1 MTISGTNARVFFNQH
16 KSSSYW
22 SVRKFVLEKQLFH
35 LACTSRPAAAAVFL
49 SLSLTESAINKET
62 TTTKWKP
69 KRIRG
74 QKGKSRKNPTTTNMC
89 SEVKWSGLQ
98 NYKKAAGGGTTK
110 VLISLHGWK
119 SKLSGVIQGVA
130 TYIPAVSF
138 IHKNCTY
145 STSDSNWCLAA
156 VWQHLGRHTH
166 TYTLTHTCAL
176 IFPTIPCA
184 CVCVPEMGRKTVQ
197 VVFHLWLYAINALL
211 LSLLFHFDFRCK
223 NKPFYRVGAPTTP
236 VSLPLAY
243 THHLMPQKNVNKLAY
258 TGCLPTPDARA
269 TWSASNA
276 NN

>member
-1 MTISGTNARVFFNQH
+1 MCTLLVTFLQNVTLCVAYVTKISDHSLSIFSSILSPTACDHTIYMCHVFCITRNFYKIKCKLLYWQLAARTRAYFLTSIKVQVIEACVIL
-16 KSSSYW
+16 YW
-22 SVRKFVLEKQLFH
+22 KNNCFTWLAH
-35 LACTSRPAAAAVFL
+35 LGLLPLRFS

-69 KRIRG
+69 KRIRR
-74 QKGKSRKNPTTTNMC
+74 QEGKSRKNPTTTNVC

-166 TYTLTHTCAL
+166 LHIHTYAHMC
-176 IFPTIPCA
+176 IDFSNHSV
-184 CVCVPEMGRKTVQ
+184 CVCLCSGNGQE
-197 VVFHLWLYAINALL
+197 N
-211 LSLLFHFDFRCK
+211 C
-223 NKPFYRVGAPTTP
+223 
-236 VSLPLAY
+236 
-243 THHLMPQKNVNKLAY
+243 
-258 TGCLPTPDARA
+258 
-269 TWSASNA
+269 WSGFSFMIICD
-276 NN
+276 

>member
-22 SVRKFVLEKQLFH
+22 SVRNFVLEKQLFH

-62 TTTKWKP
+62 TTTKWKL
-69 KRIRG
+69 KRIRR
-74 QKGKSRKNPTTTNMC
+74 QEGKSRKNPTTTNVC

-166 TYTLTHTCAL
+166 LHIQSYAHMC
-176 IFPTIPCA
+176 IDFSNHSV
-184 CVCVPEMGRKTVQ
+184 CVCLCSGNGQENCSSGFSFMIIR
-197 VVFHLWLYAINALL
+197 
-211 LSLLFHFDFRCK
+211 D
-223 NKPFYRVGAPTTP
+223 
-236 VSLPLAY
+236 
-243 THHLMPQKNVNKLAY
+243 
-258 TGCLPTPDARA
+258 
-269 TWSASNA
+269 
-276 NN
+276 